1 MTAAVKTAE
10 WRKQMAKKSIDG
22 EQLSAAEKTKK
33 PAAKKK
39 TGSAVKPTKSLII
52 IESPN
57 KIKSIKKILGSKYE
71 VLSSKGHIRDL
82 PMSRLGVKVE
92 EGFEP
97 EYIVSRKDGKSA
109 VLKELR
115 AAAASSK
122 RVYLATDPDREG
134 EAIAWH
140 LAELLNLDPNDNIRV
155 TFNEV
160 TKSAVTAGVA
170 NPTCI
175 NMNRVS
181 AQQARRV
188 LDRIVGYKLS
198 PFLWKKVKAG
208 LSAGRVQSVAT
219 KLIVDREREIEAF
232 DPEEYWTLEAVFA
245 KASKEWTANFY
256 GTEEGKMPISSKE
269 EMDALLAD
277 IDGSEY
283 RVDSVKKTERVRQP
297 NPPFTTSSL
306 QQEASSRLNIR
317 PQRAMSIAQSL
328 YEGVEVK
335 GRGAVGLITYMRTDS
350 LRISDEARIAAEGYI
365 KQTYGENYYP
375 PQPRV
380 FKTRA
385 TAQDAHE
392 AIRPTDVT
400 LTPAVL
406 RESLTSEQY
415 RIYKI
420 IWERFVASQM
430 AAAVYQ
436 GTSADILTDGR
447 NSGKTYVFRASDSK
461 LVFAG
466 FTAVYN
472 YGDDEKSARRLPE
485 LAVGNKP
492 KLIELKPE
500 QKFTQPPS
508 RYTEGSLVKA
518 LEEYGIGR
526 PSTFATIVS
535 TIIERHYVEKD
546 GKTLR
551 PTTLGNITTDVLTEN
566 FSNIVDIAFTAGME
580 SELDEIE
587 EGNKTYID
595 TMNDFYGS
603 FAAELEEA
611 EKKLDG
617 VKVKVPD
624 EESDVICDKCGAR
637 MVYKV
642 SRFGR
647 FLACPNYPEC
657 KNTKS
662 IIVETDGLCP
672 VCGGK
677 IIIRRSKAGKTYYA
691 CERGGDCGFM
701 TWDMPTKEKCP
712 NCGSTLFRKF
722 NRLYCQKDGCGY
734 EGKVDRKQSEDKGTE
749 NK

>member
-1 MTAAVKTAE
+1 MATKTTE
-10 WRKQMAKKSIDG
+10 T
-22 EQLSAAEKTKK
+22 AAEKKTT
-33 PAAKKK
+33 AKKTTAKK
-39 TGSAVKPTKSLII
+39 TKVAAKPTKNLLI

-82 PMSRLGVKVE
+82 PSSRLGVDVE
-92 EGFEP
+92 NNFEP

-109 VLKELR
+109 VLKELKA
-115 AAAASSK
+115 AAAASK
-122 RVYLATDPDREG
+122 HVYLATDPDREG

-140 LAELLNLDPNDNIRV
+140 LATLLGLDPQDNIRV

-160 TKSAVTAGVA
+160 TKSAVIAGVE
-170 NPTCI
+170 NPKGI

-198 PFLWKKVKAG
+198 PFLWKKVKTG

-245 KASKEWTANFY
+245 KANKEWVANFF
-256 GTEEGKMPISSKE
+256 GTTDGKLPINSKE
-269 EMDALLAD
+269 EMDKLLSD
-277 IDGSEY
+277 LDGTAYSIS
-283 RVDSVKKTERVRQP
+283 SVKKTERVRQP

-306 QQEASSRLNIR
+306 QQEASARLNMR
-317 PQRAMSIAQSL
+317 PQRAMSIAQNL
-328 YEGVEVK
+328 YEGIDVK

-350 LRISDEARIAAEGYI
+350 LRVSDEARISAENFI
-365 KQTYGENYYP
+365 KETYGANFYP
-375 PQPRV
+375 AQPRV

-385 TAQDAHE
+385 SAQDAHE

-400 LTPAVL
+400 LTPAIL
-406 RESLTSEQY
+406 RESLTTEQY
-415 RIYKI
+415 RLYKM

-430 AAAVYQ
+430 AAALYQ
-436 GTSADILTDGR
+436 GTSVDVSAKGK
-447 NSGKTYVFRASDSK
+447 NSGTEYIFRASDSK
-461 LVFAG
+461 LVFPG

-472 YGDDEKSARRLPE
+472 YGDDEEKSSKRLPE
-485 LAVGNKP
+485 LAIGDP
-492 KLIELKPE
+492 ADLRKLEPE

-526 PSTFATIVS
+526 PSTFATIVG
-535 TIIERHYVEKD
+535 TIIERRYVEKD
-546 GKTLR
+546 GKLLR
-551 PTTLGNITTDVLTEN
+551 PTSLGNVTTDVLTEN

-587 EGNKTYID
+587 EGNKSYLD
-595 TMNDFYGS
+595 TMNGFYGG
-603 FAAELEEA
+603 FAEDLSAA

-617 VKVKVPD
+617 VRVEVPD
-624 EESDVICDKCGAR
+624 EESDVICDKCGSK

-647 FLACPNYPEC
+647 FLACPNYPTC

-662 IIVETDGLCP
+662 IIVETEGNCP
-672 VCGGK
+672 ICGGK
-677 IIIRRSKAGKTYYA
+677 IIVRRSKAGKTYYA
-691 CERGGDCGFM
+691 CEKANECGFM

-712 NCGSTLFRKF
+712 QCGSTLFRKF

-734 EGKVDRKQSEDKGTE
+734 EGKVERKQTE
-749 NK
+749 EAK